1 MTDGRSGDMATRELT
16 IGRLAYRLCLAAFI
30 APFAV
35 FVLLILPRFMTLK
48 AGAYVSWGLKG
59 AALIVLFAALLVIGR
74 LSPLRRSKLWGA
86 TICII
91 GFEIANHVG
100 VIAIRL
106 GSPAP
111 AGAFAFMGWLAIL
124 GRLVHVAVVILVSA
138 VAWRVNAMF
147 GDALVSRGALL
158 AVAVPLT
165 LAAVFAAVIETL
177 LRFGLIGVPF
187 IIESV
192 GPIVFIVAHLA
203 LGAGVVL
210 LTIGWRKARRRLQRG
225 LCRDCGYELRGL
237 ETERCPECGRP
248 TAADERRLAW
258 DLS

>member
-1 MTDGRSGDMATRELT
+1 MATRELK

-35 FVLLILPRFMTLK
+35 LVLQIILTRLVTPVAVT
-48 AGAYVSWGLKG
+48 YVSWGLKG
-59 AALIVLFAALLVIGR
+59 AALIVLFAALLVIRR
-74 LSPLRRSKLWGA
+74 LSPLRRSTLWGA

-100 VIAIRL
+100 VIAIWL
-106 GSPAP
+106 GSPGP
-111 AGAFAFMGWLAIL
+111 GGAFAFMGWLAIL

-187 IIESV
+187 IIGSV
-192 GPIVFIVAHLA
+192 GPIVFIAAHLA
-203 LGAGVVL
+203 RVAGMVALIV
-210 LTIGWRKARRRLQRG
+210 GWRRARRLLQPGVCRG
-225 LCRDCGYELRGL
+225 CGYELRGVGAD
-237 ETERCPECGRP
+237 RCPECGRP
-248 TAADERRLAW
+248 IPGGDRAMAGGAR
-258 DLS
+258 